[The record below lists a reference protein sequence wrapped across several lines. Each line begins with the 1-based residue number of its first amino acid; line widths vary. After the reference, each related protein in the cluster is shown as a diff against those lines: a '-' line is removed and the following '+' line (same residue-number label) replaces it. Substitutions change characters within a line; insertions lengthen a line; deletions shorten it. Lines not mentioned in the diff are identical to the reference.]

1 MKSSDAR
8 DPIHETDWITTH
20 QHPTRSER
28 ERAGPHT
35 IPHQATKDG
44 KEKHPSQREISSL
57 EKPRNLRL
65 IFLFQGQK

>member
-28 ERAGPHT
+28 GRVDPH
-35 IPHQATKDG
+35 IILHQATKDG
-44 KEKHPSQREISSL
+44 KGKYPPPKRELIS
-57 EKPRNLRL
+57 
-65 IFLFQGQK
+65 